1 MRRCLLGFLSCDGFS
16 QSTIVAAVYGFSQ
29 SVTGIVYHKLV
40 INLMWTQAPKFN
52 IKSNKF
58 SVCSF
63 LKQHLYLHFF
73 ARAGVA

>member
-1 MRRCLLGFLSCDGFS
+1 M
-16 QSTIVAAVYGFSQ
+16 AALYGFSL
-29 SVTGIVYHKLV
+29 SVTGIVYNKLV
-40 INLMWTQAPKFN
+40 INLMRTQARKFN

-63 LKQHLYLHFF
+63 LKQLLYLLLF